1 MYNMLYEIPP
11 LVYDIFPEHYHGWNL
26 VLWIIFTVELIM
38 IGIYF
43 TMRAKKADLASQ
55 KKIDMGFAYFGYF
68 YGICRFFFIIMIHI
82 NNGADYDF
90 YCSIAYFWGTLS
102 VAALIYPLE
111 TIALNRKPIL
121 SIFGAI
127 ATFVTLLGIIPG
139 LRQPMLILT
148 MSASSIMMIILLVI
162 YLFLIR
168 NTSGILKRNTII
180 GFFSI
185 IAFVIAIVID
195 GQFVLSNPAVPKWIK
210 EWSSPIIAIISIL
223 FLVYSKKKV

>member
-1 MYNMLYEIPP
+1 MLFGIPP
-11 LVYDIFPEHYHGWNL
+11 QVYEQFPEHYHGVNL
-26 VLWIIFTVELIM
+26 ILWIIFTVELIL
-38 IGIYF
+38 IGVFF
-43 TMRAKKADLASQ
+43 TIRAKKAELDSQ
-55 KKIDMGFAYFGYF
+55 KKIDMGFAAFGYF

-82 NNGADYDF
+82 NGGADYDF

-121 SIFGAI
+121 TIFGGI
-127 ATFVTLLGIIPG
+127 ATFLTLLGTIPG

-148 MSASSIMMIILLVI
+148 MSASSIMMMILLII

-168 NTSGILKRNTII
+168 NTSGILRQNTII
-180 GFFSI
+180 GFFAI

-195 GQFVLSNPAVPKWIK
+195 GQFVLSNPAVPKFVK
-210 EWSSPIIAIISIL
+210 EYVSPVLAIISIL
-223 FLVYSKKKV
+223 FLVYSKRKVAL